1 MSILDESV
9 KNQYSFK
16 FKDFLYK
23 EYGFDARNNAGLCEY
38 YHAKRDTNNFG
49 DSTMANQG
57 QQNGCPYHLGCNCPF
72 GKHVISN
79 FYNKIVCKHWLK
91 GLCKK
96 NDQCEYLH
104 EYNLRKMPECLFFS
118 KNGFCNANSNNHHED
133 CPFQHIDPKS
143 GILINKH
150 LGTFPLNDVD
160 NVITLAAVDE
170 SGKTGAGEDGVEEEC
185 EAYRLGFC
193 YMGPQCKFKHTRP
206 NGPVEVELSSDEEE
220 EEEEEEEQGAKVGDN
235 KSRAQVEEHPD
246 TEVGVDTDSIA
257 AATAAADKAT
267 SANNKTHDTIPRSPG
282 NTARKKILKY
292 QNTLCP
298 RYLNGFC
305 PLGTKYCQFQHP
317 QHLSSLL
324 IINKLKIKPDSEI
337 NTKKSDAL
345 KEARLNAI
353 INGEILS

>member
-1 MSILDESV
+1 MSILNESV
-9 KNQYSFK
+9 KDQYTFK

-23 EYGFDARNNAGLCEY
+23 EYGFDSRNNIRLCEH
-38 YHAKRDTNNFG
+38 YHAKRDTNFG
-49 DSTMANQG
+49 DNNYNTTMMNQNNGST
-57 QQNGCPYHLGCNCPF
+57 GCPYHMGCNCPF

-118 KNGFCNANSNNHHED
+118 KNGFCNANSNNKHED
-133 CPFQHIDPKS
+133 CPFQHIDPKT

-150 LGTFPLNDVD
+150 LGTFPLNDVE
-160 NVITLAAVDE
+160 NVVSLAAVDE
-170 SGKTGAGEDGVEEEC
+170 DKSNGGSEDGVEEEC
-185 EAYRLGFC
+185 EAYKLGFC

-206 NGPVEVELSSDEEE
+206 EGPVEVELSSEDEDEDDE
-220 EEEEEEEQGAKVGDN
+220 VGL
-235 KSRAQVEEHPD
+235 D
-246 TEVGVDTDSIA
+246 TEMPADLAENKESDT
-257 AATAAADKAT
+257 T
-267 SANNKTHDTIPRSPG
+267 
-282 NTARKKILKY
+282 NTATNTSSSITKARDGAHSRKTKILKY
-292 QNTLCP
+292 YNTLCP

-305 PLGTKYCQFQHP
+305 PLGTKHCEFQHP
-317 QHLSSLL
+317 QHLSSL
-324 IINKLKIKPDSEI
+324 IILNKLKIKPDNEI